1 MKVAVVGAGV
11 VGLAASAALLDGGA
25 DVVCLDRTGPMAERS
40 TGSSRIFRLA
50 HGSAELVAL
59 ARDARAGWAR
69 WSEAAGRP
77 LIRDVGCVVSG
88 APVLAWTACMRKAGA
103 PYRMVGTADAD
114 LGLPVRRGP
123 DVALLDTTGGVI
135 DAEGTGAHLTR
146 RAGAALRTSLVYLLE
161 ERGSGARVHTPDG
174 PVDADAVLIAAGAG
188 TSPLAA
194 PVGLY
199 TPTAL
204 AHHVRFT
211 FATTH
216 PGPLRGWIDQS
227 PGRIATYQHMAGPGR
242 WTVGGLLDHA
252 GIAWEAGRA
261 AAVDASREAVVGY
274 VRERLDG
281 VDPTV
286 LDELYCTTMAE
297 LGDGFHIR
305 RRGPFTAVYGDN
317 LFKFAPLLGDL
328 LARAVTE
335 GTEDEVDYV

>member
-1 MKVAVVGAGV
+1 MRVAVVGAGV

-25 DVVCLDRTGPMAERS
+25 EVVCLDRTGPMAERS

-50 HGSAELVAL
+50 HGSAALVAL

-88 APVLAWTACMRKAGA
+88 APTLEWTACMRKAGA
-103 PYRMVGTADAD
+103 PYEMVGADAR
-114 LGLPVRRGP
+114 LPARRGP

-135 DAEGTGAHLTR
+135 DAEGAGAHLTR
-146 RAGAALRTSLVYLLE
+146 RVGPALRTRLVYLLE
-161 ERGSGARVHTPDG
+161 ERAAGARVHTPDG
-174 PVDADAVLIAAGAG
+174 PVDVDAVLIAAGAG

-194 PVGLY
+194 SVGLY
-199 TPTAL
+199 TPSVL

-211 FATTH
+211 FATRH
-216 PGPLRGWIDQS
+216 AGPLSSWIDET

-261 AAVDASREAVVGY
+261 EATRASREAVVGY
-274 VRERLDG
+274 VRAHLDG
-281 VDPTV
+281 VEPTV

-335 GTEDEVDYV
+335 GTEDRVDYV

>member
-1 MKVAVVGAGV
+1 VRVAVVGAGV
-11 VGLAASAALLDGGA
+11 VGLAASAALLDRGA
-25 DVVCLDRTGPMAERS
+25 EVVCLDRTGPMAERS
-40 TGSSRIFRLA
+40 SGSSRIFRLA
-50 HGSAELVAL
+50 HGSAQLVAL
-59 ARDARAGWAR
+59 ARDARAGWTR

-77 LIRDVGCVVSG
+77 LIHDVGCVVSG
-88 APVLAWTACMRKAGA
+88 APVLAWTAAMRKAGA
-103 PYRMVGTADAD
+103 PYRMVGSGDAD

-135 DAEGTGAHLTR
+135 DAEGAGAHLTR
-146 RAGAALRTSLVYLLE
+146 RVGAALLTGVVYALE
-161 ERGSGARVHTPDG
+161 ERGSGARVHTPGG
-174 PVDADAVLIAAGAG
+174 PVDVDAVLIAAGAG

-194 PVGLY
+194 GVGIY
-199 TPTAL
+199 TPAVL

-216 PGPLRGWIDQS
+216 PEPLRAWIDQRS
-227 PGRIATYQHMAGPGR
+227 GHIATYQHMAGPGR

-252 GIAWEAGRA
+252 GVAWEAGRA

-274 VRERLDG
+274 VREQLDG
-281 VDPTV
+281 VDPAV

-335 GTEDEVDYV
+335 GTEDQVDYV